1 MVAVVGLVDL
11 AALGRVRQ
19 VRVRDFG
26 LAVVALTGV
35 LVLGVLPG
43 VLLAVLVSVLTL
55 IHGAN
60 HPPIEVLGRRPGS
73 GHWRDLDRHPGGV
86 TVPGLLVLR
95 PVAPLYF
102 ANAPR
107 LRRRLLE
114 LADAADPPPRV
125 LLLDLDAVPG
135 IDVTALDV
143 VASLDADLR
152 RRGVTL
158 WLTNLN
164 ARPLDMLRRHPDAA
178 AWAPRL
184 FREPDAAATAFSARP
199 PRGTR

>member
-1 MVAVVGLVDL
+1 MVVVLTLLFLTPLFEQLPQATLGAVVMVAVVGLVDL

-102 ANAPR
+102 ANAPGSGGGCWSW
-107 LRRRLLE
+107 
-114 LADAADPPPRV
+114 P
-125 LLLDLDAVPG
+125 
-135 IDVTALDV
+135 T
-143 VASLDADLR
+143 
-152 RRGVTL
+152 
-158 WLTNLN
+158 
-164 ARPLDMLRRHPDAA
+164 RP
-178 AWAPRL
+178 
-184 FREPDAAATAFSARP
+184 TRP
-199 PRGTR
+199 PGSCYWTWTPSPTSTSPPWTSWPAWMPTCAGVVSPCG